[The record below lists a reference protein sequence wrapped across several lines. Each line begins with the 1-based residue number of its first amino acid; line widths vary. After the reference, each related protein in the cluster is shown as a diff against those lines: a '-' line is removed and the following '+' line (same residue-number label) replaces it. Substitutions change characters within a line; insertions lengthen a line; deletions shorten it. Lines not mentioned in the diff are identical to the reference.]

1 MKELEL
7 KYYFEHME
15 EFRHNELFE
24 NCTYIWEPLSKIN
37 DYIKKKIVDKNI
49 QIGIKYIPD
58 TSQVEKAI
66 DKLGKKTNINI
77 DGKIGEFVNFSKA
90 GIDVKTGQGILRLIK
105 VKPEGKGEM
114 LARDWANGL
123 RN

>member
-49 QIGIKYIPD
+49 QIN
-58 TSQVEKAI
+58 KAEE
-66 DKLGKKTNINI
+66 
-77 DGKIGEFVNFSKA
+77 IGEFVSIKGNYF
-90 GIDVKTGQGILRLIK
+90 IDEGTKIGSNVTIQGPVLI
-105 VKPEGKGEM
+105 GKNVEIK
-114 LARDWANGL
+114 
-123 RN
+123 

>member
-37 DYIKKKIVDKNI
+37 DYIKKKIVYKNI
-49 QIGIKYIPD
+49 QIN
-58 TSQVEKAI
+58 KAEE
-66 DKLGKKTNINI
+66 
-77 DGKIGEFVNFSKA
+77 IGLTCRMNYRDNAFDLRRKVYSS
-90 GIDVKTGQGILRLIK
+90 ILST
-105 VKPEGKGEM
+105 M
-114 LARDWANGL
+114 FDCSFNS
-123 RN
+123 